1 MNVVKEGRFLF
12 RGRLLDKVYFSTILS
27 KLPLILLRFMK
38 LTTRSEYALLA
49 LVYLARHR
57 DEGLIPI
64 DTIAKAQGIPPK
76 FLEQLMLAL
85 KRAHFLRSVKGQKGG
100 YALAKDPNQISLAEI
115 IRLFDGALAPTES
128 VSENFYESTPIEK
141 EKKLTKVFKDIRDYV
156 SQKLEK
162 TTIAD
167 VLK

>member
-1 MNVVKEGRFLF
+1 
-12 RGRLLDKVYFSTILS
+12 
-27 KLPLILLRFMK
+27 MK

-49 LVYLARHR
+49 LVYLARNG
-57 DEGLIPI
+57 DDGYISV
-64 DTIAKAQGIPPK
+64 DTIAQAQSIPPK

-85 KRAHFLRSVKGQKGG
+85 KRAHFLHSTKGQHGG
-100 YALAKDPNQISLAEI
+100 YRLAKAPEQIVLADV
-115 IRLFDGALAPTES
+115 IRLFDGALAPTDS

-141 EKKLTKVFKDIRDYV
+141 EKKLTKVFKDIRDYI

-167 VLK
+167 VMK